1 MTDYVDE
8 GKQNIMA
15 ATALRNGEQQ
25 HLSSSANPNLPIGT
39 VLLEKDNPDS
49 PHLRVIA
56 GSSQAGD
63 GSWLTPVE
71 TLQQEFCVR
80 YSFITFTH
88 STIAGSMNQE
98 AATREEAISKVRA
111 WLVQIYQPVEFDY
124 VTV

>member
-1 MTDYVDE
+1 MTDYIDE
-8 GKQNIMA
+8 GKRNSMT
-15 ATALRNGEQQ
+15 ATVLRNGEQQ
-25 HLSSSANPNLPIGT
+25 HLSSSANPDLPVGT
-39 VLLEKDNPDS
+39 ILLEKDNPDS
-49 PHLRVIA
+49 TRLRVIA

-71 TLQQEFCVR
+71 KMQQEFCVR

-111 WLVQIYQPVEFDY
+111 WLTMIYQPVEFDY